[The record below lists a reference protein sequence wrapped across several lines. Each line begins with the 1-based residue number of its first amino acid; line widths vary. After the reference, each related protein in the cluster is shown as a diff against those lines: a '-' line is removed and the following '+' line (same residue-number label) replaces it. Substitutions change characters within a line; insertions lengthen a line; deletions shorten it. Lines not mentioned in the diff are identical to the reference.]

1 MNYMTWTYSIRALGI
16 LLLLPSL
23 FYDQFLRW
31 FPGLE
36 DRRITMA
43 LFVLGVSLFMGAA
56 VVHFILRQNELRD
69 RSKNQSM
76 NSEDSTL

>member
-1 MNYMTWTYSIRALGI
+1 MKLHYTTWTYALRAVAI

-23 FYDQFLRW
+23 FYDQFLGW

-43 LFVLGVSLFMGAA
+43 LFVAGVALFSLAA
-56 VVHFILRQNELRD
+56 IAHFILRQRDLRRRAQDDNVD
-69 RSKNQSM
+69 R
-76 NSEDSTL
+76 D